1 MRRIIRAVFVSVFF
15 VAFVTGGRNS
25 GCSCNSP
32 PPAQNSV
39 AAVQVPQSLT
49 EVRRAPPPLMAPG
62 DLPPKVEPMV
72 LNDKVAGIVFYF
84 ETDGQHVTALR
95 PDGSVLW
102 HKDVAELP
110 KQRGLMNRNK
120 NHWTIIDWA
129 GYPRT
134 QSVERMRELGKQ
146 GEYIAIA
153 FNTKEFGLLEKLT
166 GEYIMLG
173 SD

>member
-1 MRRIIRAVFVSVFF
+1 M
-15 VAFVTGGRNS
+15 
-25 GCSCNSP
+25 
-32 PPAQNSV
+32 
-39 AAVQVPQSLT
+39 
-49 EVRRAPPPLMAPG
+49 
-62 DLPPKVEPMV
+62 
-72 LNDKVAGIVFYF
+72 
-84 ETDGQHVTALR
+84 
-95 PDGSVLW
+95 
-102 HKDVAELP
+102 
-110 KQRGLMNRNK
+110 
-120 NHWTIIDWA
+120 IDWA